1 MTHSPRRRSG
11 DYQIIVTDSG
21 VDSFLFAAAFAL
33 VTSEKHLLTPVREKP
48 CFAERQR
55 LYMVPISG

>member
-1 MTHSPRRRSG
+1 M
-11 DYQIIVTDSG
+11 VTDSG

-33 VTSEKHLLTPVREKP
+33 VTSEKHLLTPVSEKP

-55 LYMVPISG
+55 LYTVPISGYDLRRF

>member
-1 MTHSPRRRSG
+1 M
-11 DYQIIVTDSG
+11 
-21 VDSFLFAAAFAL
+21 DSFLFAAAFAL